1 MGLARCS
8 CIGKKQAIQ
17 SEYGVY
23 FLSTVLSGI
32 HRRGFCSVVAIDR
45 SPLLCHKCTTGR
57 SIQIQTVFG
66 DAKSFNTLLRRHHQ
80 LWKLHTAQHRHVGI
94 STSSYTAML
103 YFQWDRW
110 PLVQIELTKSD
121 ITIPKQSLMFLK
133 SVNLSYN
140 FVEDLLDFIWQQD
153 LNWIVLL
160 PFEIHFQTL
169 FSSHNLSSE

>member
-1 MGLARCS
+1 MQLHWKNKRYNQSMGCIFYQRSCPGSIGEAFAALLQLTVPHRC
-8 CIGKKQAIQ
+8 
-17 SEYGVY
+17 VTNVR
-23 FLSTVLSGI
+23 L
-32 HRRGFCSVVAIDR
+32 VVAYKYKQC
-45 SPLLCHKCTTGR
+45 SEMPNH
-57 SIQIQTVFG
+57 
-66 DAKSFNTLLRRHHQ
+66 FNTLLRRHHQ

-121 ITIPKQSLMFLK
+121 ITIQKQSLMFLK

-140 FVEDLLDFIWQQD
+140 FVEDLLDSIWQQD
-153 LNWIVLL
+153 LSWIVLL